1 MQHLVDKDRVN
12 VINDRI
18 ESYIHIARRLV
29 AEQFGPEAA
38 QNQIMVTVTIAAAMA
53 NLETAEIIASSQDRI
68 TEMLEKL
75 DKDVRDLSATDTE

>member
-1 MQHLVDKDRVN
+1 MQHLVDRDRVG
-12 VINDRI
+12 VIQDRV

-38 QNQIMVTVTIAAAMA
+38 QDQILVTVTLAATMA

-68 TEMLEKL
+68 TEVIERLEK
-75 DKDVRDLSATDTE
+75 DVSRLSKPE

>member
-1 MQHLVDKDRVN
+1 MQHLVDRDRVK

-38 QNQIMVTVTIAAAMA
+38 QDQIMVTVTIAAAMA

-68 TEMLEKL
+68 ADMLEKL
-75 DKDVRDLSATDTE
+75 DQDVRRLSDADKA